1 MWADRVLESALTRQ
15 LLDSAMASGDELR
28 AISDAWKRWA
38 DDSDGWFLVPHG
50 EIIAR
55 A

>member
-1 MWADRVLESALTRQ
+1 MWADRILESALARQ
-15 LLDSAMASGDELR
+15 LVDEGMASRSDLED
-28 AISDAWKRWA
+28 ISDAWKRWA
-38 DDSDGWFLVPHG
+38 EDGDGWFLVPHG